1 MKNYYIRYP
10 RNFANEY
17 DLVWID
23 AADTDSI
30 SRATE
35 AGYERITRREA
46 YAKVSGEKYRRKSDA
61 NFSGYAPTVILPYRV
76 KLPELP
82 DWDTWQLYFE
92 RHGADCGVLHCDS
105 STKRRDVRMFSGD
118 RVVFEVRA

>member
-23 AADTDSI
+23 ASDTDSI

-35 AGYERITRREA
+35 AGYERITRKEA
-46 YAKVSGEKYRRKSDA
+46 YTKVSDEKYRRKSDV
-61 NFSGYAPTVILPYRV
+61 NFSGYAPVVILPYQV
-76 KLPELP
+76 ELPKLP

-92 RHGADCGVLHCDS
+92 RYGVDSGVLHCDS
-105 STKRRDVRMFSGD
+105 HTKRRDIRMFSGD

>member
-1 MKNYYIRYP
+1 MKSYYIRYP

-35 AGYERITRREA
+35 AGYERITRKEA
-46 YAKVSGEKYRRKSDA
+46 YAKVSDEKYRRKTDS
-61 NFSGYAPTVILPYRV
+61 NFSGYAPVVILPYRIE
-76 KLPELP
+76 LPELP
-82 DWDTWQLYFE
+82 EWDAWQTYFE
-92 RHGADCGVLHCDS
+92 RRDMDSGILHCDS
-105 STKRRDVRMFSGD
+105 HTRSRDICMRSAD
-118 RVVFEVRA
+118 RVVFEVRV

>member
-17 DLVWID
+17 NLVWID
-23 AADTDSI
+23 AADTNSI

-35 AGYERITRREA
+35 AGYERITRKEA
-46 YAKVSGEKYRRKSDA
+46 YAKVSDEKYRRKSDA
-61 NFSGYAPTVILPYRV
+61 SFSSYAPIVILPYRV
-76 KLPELP
+76 ELPELP

-92 RHGADCGVLHCDS
+92 RHEVDYGVLHCDS
-105 STKRRDVRMFSGD
+105 YTKRRDICMFSGD